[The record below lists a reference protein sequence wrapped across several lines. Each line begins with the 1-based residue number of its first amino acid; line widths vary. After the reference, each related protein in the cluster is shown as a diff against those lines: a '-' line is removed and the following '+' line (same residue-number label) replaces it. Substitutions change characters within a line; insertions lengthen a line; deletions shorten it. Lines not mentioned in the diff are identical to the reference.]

1 MRKYAIC
8 RICVTH
14 LIKMLKCLCA
24 ITMRIFLLVLTFFSL
39 VSSSRLVFSFS
50 IHCLCLVLIFIVFV
64 FWFWFSF
71 LVFFSTLSIT
81 RVSCLGFFC
90 WPSDPPSLFF
100 TSGWLP
106 PPVAHSHLC
115 YVSWKTPSCISTWSH
130 VKTLCTYNRSVCF
143 CFFRFLWVSQHN
155 FETEVVQNP
164 VWALNKKVV
173 RRGTKWLIS

>member
-8 RICVTH
+8 LKSHICVTH

-50 IHCLCLVLIFIVFV
+50 FHCLCFLVLVRFFGFSSRLWALLYSCIL
-64 FWFWFSF
+64 FW
-71 LVFFSTLSIT
+71 
-81 RVSCLGFFC
+81 GFC
-90 WPSDPPSLFF
+90 WLSEPPSLFF

-115 YVSWKTPSCISTWSH
+115 HVSWKTPSCISTWSH
-130 VKTLCTYNRSVCF
+130 VKTLSTYNRSVCF

-155 FETEVVQNP
+155 FETEVVQKP

-173 RRGTKWLIS
+173 RLGTKWFIS